1 MLSTSNSWTITE
13 GTVMAVKRSDLGTTR
28 FGKAATGRR
37 LAPVHPGEILLA
49 EFIEPLGL
57 TRYRVAKEIGV
68 PQRRIDEVCAGIR
81 AISADTALRLGRY
94 FGVEPQLW
102 MNLQSQYDLE
112 VAEASLG
119 DSLVAGIVPLRDAA

>member
-1 MLSTSNSWTITE
+1 MRSAIASIAAAMRGSSARTASAELAEILKPAAE
-13 GTVMAVKRSDLGTTR
+13 GDTGL
-28 FGKAATGRR
+28 AADRAAHRAR
-37 LAPVHPGEILLA
+37 LAASLA
-49 EFIEPLGL
+49 DPLAA
-57 TRYRVAKEIGV
+57 RVAKPSRGISTALRHGAIGLFV
-68 PQRRIDEVCAGIR
+68 QDDEA
-81 AISADTALRLGRY
+81 ALRLGRY

>member
-28 FGKAATGRR
+28 FGKAVTGRR

-49 EFIEPLGL
+49 DFIEPLGL

-68 PQRRIDEVCAGIR
+68 PQ
-81 AISADTALRLGRY
+81 
-94 FGVEPQLW
+94 LW
-102 MNLQSQYDLE
+102 MNLQSRYDLE
-112 VAEASLG
+112 IAEANLG
-119 DSLVAGIVPLRDAA
+119 ESLVAGIVPLRDAA